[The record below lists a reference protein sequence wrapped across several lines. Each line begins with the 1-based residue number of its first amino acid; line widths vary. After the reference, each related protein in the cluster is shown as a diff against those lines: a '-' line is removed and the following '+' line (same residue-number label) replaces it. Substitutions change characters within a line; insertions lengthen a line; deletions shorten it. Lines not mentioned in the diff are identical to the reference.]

1 MQECNISPPPS
12 HRQRWASTM
21 SNSRGP
27 AGSHSGS
34 NSSDAGARRY
44 KGELT
49 FSFAQNLGQD
59 DFHSLK
65 FRRCLSSPLTLFI
78 LFSKALLRSG

>member
-1 MQECNISPPPS
+1 
-12 HRQRWASTM
+12 M

-49 FSFAQNLGQD
+49 FSFAQNLFSFLEIQEVPFLAAD
-59 DFHSLK
+59 SFHFVQQGLV
-65 FRRCLSSPLTLFI
+65 LVG
-78 LFSKALLRSG
+78 LRLRLERLAH